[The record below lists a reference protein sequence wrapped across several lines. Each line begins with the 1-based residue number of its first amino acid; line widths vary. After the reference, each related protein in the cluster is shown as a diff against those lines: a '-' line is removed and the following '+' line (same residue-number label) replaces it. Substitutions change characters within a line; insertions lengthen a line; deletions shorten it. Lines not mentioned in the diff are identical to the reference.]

1 MAHVVLAS
9 LLRAPQ
15 GTAILFDA
23 RLRGE
28 RAVWKNGG
36 KAAEE
41 LLWSPC
47 SPEVFPCLF
56 DWGVFQRRELDW
68 QQERERGI
76 GRGTYTG
83 RLAGSGETW
92 VSLLKRGAYP
102 LDFVANYLGGQAL

>member
-1 MAHVVLAS
+1 MWEKLQRSSFGRHVPLRFFLALS
-9 LLRAPQ
+9 RV
-15 GTAILFDA
+15 FD
-23 RLRGE
+23 L
-28 RAVWKNGG
+28 
-36 KAAEE
+36 
-41 LLWSPC
+41 
-47 SPEVFPCLF
+47 
-56 DWGVFQRRELDW
+56 GVFQRRELDW